1 MAILGRKKAQ
11 LANNILLFDL
21 DKGGFMTEKLR
32 IGIMTS
38 GGDAPGM
45 NAAVRAVVKS
55 AIKGGA
61 DVYGIYNGYVGLQ
74 EPENGGVKKL
84 TVGEV
89 SGIINLG
96 GTILGTARCDAM
108 LHPEGRRQAIST
120 LVKYGIDRLICI
132 GGDGSLTGAE
142 NLRREWVDTV
152 KSLVEAQEVA
162 ADSLEKHPFLS
173 VIGLPGT
180 IDNDLCGSDITI
192 GADTALHRIVDAI
205 DAIFSTAAS
214 HQRTFVVEVMGRH
227 CGYLAV
233 MTALA
238 TGAEWVLIPEDPCR
252 DGWEEKMYAALS
264 KGRHAGKRAAIVIIA
279 EGARDIH
286 GHPISSDYVQKFLT
300 QKGEDARV
308 TILGHV
314 QRGGSPSAYDRN
326 LGSLL
331 GHEAVRYALQE
342 KVQHSVVA
350 VMKGNRPD
358 VVPLMKAVEDTHKAQ
373 QACISEE
380 DNGALR
386 LRSRSLADS
395 YDLFKIANAT
405 ELKRTLKH
413 PKRVAIVHCGAPAP
427 GMNMAVRTV
436 ARLLIAKGHEVVK
449 VQGGLASFV
458 EHSNKNSD
466 RDEPKSEL
474 EPKLTLHS
482 DKDMIVKSDPRFKY
496 LDWMSVSGWACE
508 GGARIGTCHTS
519 FKPSDLY
526 VVSSSVREQ
535 GIDAIIVIGGWE
547 AYECVN
553 TLYKERYR
561 TNNGSGHGYHL
572 DVPVICVPASI
583 DNNLPGSEFSIGADT
598 ALNCIIDCVD
608 KIKRS
613 AVANKRAFLIEVMG
627 AECGYLAQ
635 MSGLA
640 TGAEYIYLNEHPK
653 NASDILKDIKKL
665 KKQFN
670 EEGRTVA
677 LVINNEKSSYST
689 SVLEAIFET
698 ECKGDFNVRQ
708 AILGHIQ
715 QGGDPTSFDRTLS
728 ARLANAAVSEL
739 MKIFATDG
747 NTMGFVGLQPEGIK
761 FFDFYDYDRMTEK
774 TCRRPTNEWWL
785 EDFLK
790 LNEDLT

>member
-1 MAILGRKKAQ
+1 
-11 LANNILLFDL
+11 
-21 DKGGFMTEKLR
+21 MTEKLR
-32 IGIMTS
+32 IGVMTS

-61 DVYGIYNGYVGLQ
+61 EVYGIYNGYVGLQ
-74 EPENGGVKKL
+74 HPENGGVKEL

-108 LHPEGRRQAIST
+108 LKPEGRRKAIST
-120 LVKYGIDRLICI
+120 LVHYGIDRLICI

-142 NLRREWVDTV
+142 NLRREWAETV
-152 KSLVEAQEVA
+152 KSLAEAGEVP
-162 ADSLEKHPFLS
+162 ADSLAKHPFLS

-192 GADTALHRIVDAI
+192 GADTALHRIVDAV

-233 MTALA
+233 MTGLA
-238 TGAEWVLIPEDPCR
+238 TGAEWVLIPEDPCP

-286 GHPISSDYVQKFLT
+286 GKHISADYVQKFLT

-331 GHEAVRYALQE
+331 GHEAVKYALQE

-358 VVPLMKAVEDTHKAQ
+358 AIPLMQAVEDTHKAQ

-380 DNGALR
+380 DDGALR
-386 LRSRSLADS
+386 LRSRSLADT
-395 YDLFKIANAT
+395 YELFKIANAT
-405 ELKRTLKH
+405 ELKKTIPH
-413 PKRVAIVHCGAPAP
+413 PKRIAIVHCGAPAP

-436 ARLLIAKGHEVVK
+436 ARLLIAQGHEVIK
-449 VQGGLASFV
+449 VQGGLASFIQDA
-458 EHSNKNSD
+458 SNHEVGIVGHNSG
-466 RDEPKSEL
+466 L
-474 EPKLTLHS
+474 EK
-482 DKDMIVKSDPRFKY
+482 KIVDGDPRFEF
-496 LDWMSVSGWACE
+496 LEWMSVTGWACE

-526 VVSSSVREQ
+526 VVSAAARAK

-572 DVPVICVPASI
+572 DIPIICVPASI

-640 TGAEYIYLNEHPK
+640 TGAEYIYLNEEPK
-653 NASDILKDIKKL
+653 NASDILKDIEKL

-677 LVINNEKSSYST
+677 LVINNEKSNYST
-689 SVLEAIFET
+689 AVLEAIFET

-708 AILGHIQ
+708 AVLGHIQ

-739 MKIFATDG
+739 MKIFDTDG

-774 TCRRPTNEWWL
+774 TCRRPKDEWWL
-785 EDFLK
+785 EDYLK